1 METLLQLDLKFF
13 QLINSS
19 WTNSAFDLIL
29 PYWRSKYT
37 WIPLYLMLCY
47 LIYRQKK
54 MEGLKIILVII
65 LVVAFADFIS
75 SECIKKFFE
84 RLRPCNDDLVEFRLL
99 LPNCGSG
106 FSFTSSHACNHF
118 ALVVA
123 IFTFMYNEFRG
134 GRILILF
141 LWATIIAYA
150 QVYVGV
156 HYPFDVISGAIIGSI
171 VALICCKLMLHIK
184 IIKPLI

>member
-19 WTNSAFDLIL
+19 WNNPAFDLIL
-29 PYWRSKYT
+29 PLWRSKYT
-37 WIPLYLMLCY
+37 WIPLYLMLCF
-47 LIYRQKK
+47 LIYRHKK
-54 MEGLKIILVII
+54 IEGLKIILVII
-65 LVVAFADFIS
+65 LVVVFADFIS

-123 IFTFMYNEFRG
+123 IFTLMYNEFRG
-134 GRILILF
+134 IRILILF
-141 LWATIIAYA
+141 IWAAVIAYA

-171 VALICCKLMLHIK
+171 IALICCKLMLHFK
-184 IIKPLI
+184 IIKPVI